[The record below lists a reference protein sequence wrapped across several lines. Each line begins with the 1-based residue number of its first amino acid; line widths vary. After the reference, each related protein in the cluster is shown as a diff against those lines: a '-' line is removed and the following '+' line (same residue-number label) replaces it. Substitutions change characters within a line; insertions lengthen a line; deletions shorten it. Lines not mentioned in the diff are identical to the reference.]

1 MNTEVAKKYVKALM
15 KSVDDNEFKEAFSS
29 LKRVADAF
37 ASEKFVNIIFSPDI
51 SKEAKEKLIQ
61 EIADAKNEKLVNFI
75 KILSSNDRIGEI
87 PSIVKEIKYQ
97 IAQKDNEFIGTLISN
112 FEIDESKKK
121 MLEENLSS
129 KFNAKIKLENVVS
142 EYPGI
147 KIELDDLGVEV
158 SFSIERL
165 KTQMIE
171 HILKAI

>member
-1 MNTEVAKKYVKALM
+1 MQKAEEEAELKKQNILKKGEKDAEMVYNRIIA
-15 KSVDDNEFKEAFSS
+15 EAR
-29 LKRVADAF
+29 LNA
-37 ASEKFVNIIFSPDI
+37 
-51 SKEAKEKLIQ
+51 
-61 EIADAKNEKLVNFI
+61 
-75 KILSSNDRIGEI
+75 
-87 PSIVKEIKYQ
+87 
-97 IAQKDNEFIGTLISN
+97 
-112 FEIDESKKK
+112 KKK